1 MKIKKTLLILF
12 LILLIAFILRLIV
25 AQTVEIVPDEIVYS
39 LLPWKIISAQRLST
53 IEGGPLFSYLTDLGF
68 ILFGEVNATSTR
80 FPSIFFGSLT
90 VILIYL
96 CSLKVF
102 QNKKAALFSSFLFA
116 LSGFALENNT
126 ESDMVAFFFA
136 FLSMYFFLFFLEG
149 KRNFLYPSVIFLALG
164 VLSKDQVLIFLPGY
178 LLTFLLT
185 QTEFYSPLK
194 KIKLE
199 KDLFKNIF
207 GCLMI
212 GALLLTPLIA
222 YNYLEFK
229 NNGKTDD
236 TVSTLLGIGENF
248 HAEYQLKS
256 WDFSKFRD
264 FIFRSVPSNFFSV
277 DPLIM
282 VLGLIG
288 IILTIRKNNL
298 GVFLLAFSL
307 FFLVGYIGGIN
318 PSPSHYLWVPLILSL
333 FAGYT
338 VEKLSSYIESKF
350 NQRWASV
357 MLVLIIA
364 VVSSFQFQAIISK
377 ESANMELREYTIE
390 NIPKDSIIVMDPRIY
405 FGSYSWILHERHYLN
420 GVYFQELLTQMEG
433 SAAPKIEVP
442 LYYIECSGDSTC
454 GWKQEDYDRV
464 NLFAESLSGYF
475 KDNLGYAAE
484 IKANHRFL
492 IYKGF
497 ISVPSTIYQSI
508 DRTHVFWGASM
519 GWKYPDL
526 NIDEYS
532 LQGSNKIFHMIGLLF
547 LYLNLF
553 LALLT
558 IPLIFVLLFRSEN

>member
-1 MKIKKTLLILF
+1 MKIKKTLLVLF
-12 LILLIAFILRLIV
+12 LILLTAFILRLIV

-39 LLPWKIISAQRLST
+39 LLPWKMISAQRLST
-53 IEGGPLFSYLTDLGF
+53 VEGGPLFSYLTDLGF

-96 CSLKVF
+96 CSLKIF

-116 LSGFALENNT
+116 ISGFALENNT

-136 FLSMYFFLFFLEG
+136 FLSMYFFLFFLDG
-149 KRNFLYPSVIFLALG
+149 KRNYLYLSAIFLALG
-164 VLSKDQVLIFLPGY
+164 VLCKDQVVIFLPGY
-178 LLTFLLT
+178 LLAFLLT
-185 QTEFYSPLK
+185 QTKFYSPFQR
-194 KIKLE
+194 IKLE
-199 KDLFKNIF
+199 KDLFKTIF
-207 GCLMI
+207 GCLVI
-212 GALLLTPLIA
+212 GVLLLTPLIA

-256 WDFSKFRD
+256 WDFSKLRD
-264 FIFRSVPSNFFSV
+264 FIFRSVPSKFFSV

-282 VLGLIG
+282 VLGLMG
-288 IILTIRKNNL
+288 IILTIRQKNL

-318 PSPSHYLWVPLILSL
+318 PSSSHYLWVPLILSL

-338 VEKLSSYIESKF
+338 VEKLSNYLGSRF
-350 NQRWASV
+350 NLRWASV
-357 MLVLIIA
+357 MFVIIIA
-364 VVSSFQFQAIISK
+364 VVSLFQFLAIISK
-377 ESANMELREYTIE
+377 ESANMELREYSIE
-390 NIPKDSIIVMDPRIY
+390 NIPKDSIVVMDPRIY

-420 GVYFQELLTQMEG
+420 GRYFQELLNQMAN
-433 SAAPKIEVP
+433 STSHKIQAP
-442 LYYIECSGDSTC
+442 LYYIECSGDTTC
-454 GWKQEDYDRV
+454 GWKREDYDRV
-464 NLFAESLSGYF
+464 NSFAESLSGYF
-475 KDNLGYAAE
+475 KDNLAYTGE

-508 DRTHVFWGASM
+508 DRTHVFWGASI

-532 LQGSNKIFHMIGLLF
+532 LQGSNKIFHMVGLLF
-547 LYLNLF
+547 LYLNLL

-558 IPLIFVLLFRSEN
+558 IPLIFVLLFRSEK